1 MAPIAPQYSPEEVD
15 EAGRTLVLAG
25 YADPEATSEV
35 SEAERLHAV
44 AVVNQWR
51 ASHARPLDTFRVNLR
66 RRVGTRGVV
75 AQRLKRLPSVVSKL
89 ERLPR
94 IRLSQMQ
101 DIGGCRAIVANA
113 DDAFN
118 LAGDLGASR
127 MRHELV
133 RYHNYIDNPRN
144 TGYRSLHLIYAYNSD
159 RTTDWQGL
167 QTEIQ
172 IRSQLQHQW
181 ATAVETVGTFIG
193 DALKSNIGDTTWLRF
208 FALMSSAIAL
218 REGTPLV
225 PSTPANER
233 GITAEIRTC
242 NEELRV
248 MDRLSAFQSVTAQV
262 EELRDRRVRIA
273 VLELN
278 LDTESVHGFGYR
290 ANELDEATESYR
302 IMEEQSR
309 DNPRVDVVLISTDSL
324 SALRQAYPNYFADIR
339 EFRRIVRDIIS
350 GQ

>member
-1 MAPIAPQYSPEEVD
+1 MTTIAPQYSPEEVD

-25 YADPEATSEV
+25 YADPDKPSEI
-35 SEAERLHAV
+35 SETERLHAV
-44 AVVNQWR
+44 NVVSQWR
-51 ASHARPLDTFRVNLR
+51 VSHARPLDTFRNNLR
-66 RRVGTRGVV
+66 RRVGSSGIV
-75 AQRLKRLPSVVSKL
+75 AQRLKRLPSIVSKL

-94 IRLSQMQ
+94 IRLSRMQ
-101 DIGGCRAIVANA
+101 DIGGCRAIVTSA

-133 RYHNYIDNPRN
+133 RYQNYIDNPRN
-144 TGYRSLHLIYAYNSD
+144 TGYRGLHLIYAYNSD
-159 RTTDWQGL
+159 RTTVWQGL
-167 QTEIQ
+167 QIEIQ

-181 ATAVETVGTFIG
+181 ATAVETAGTFIG

-218 REGTPLV
+218 REGMSLV
-225 PSTPANER
+225 PNTPTSKR
-233 GITAEIRTC
+233 DLTAEIRTC

-248 MDRLSAFQSVTAQV
+248 IDRLSAFQRVTAQV

-278 LDTESVHGFGYR
+278 LDTESVRGFGYH
-290 ANELDEATESYR
+290 ANDLDVAAETYR
-302 IMEEQSR
+302 TMEEQYR
-309 DNPRVDVVLISTDSL
+309 GNPRVDVVLISTDSL

-339 EFRRIVRDIIS
+339 EFRRIVREIIS